1 MLTTKSTKSK
11 VGSKISL
18 MLSLV
23 FVFCS
28 FSQTTFSANRPK
40 TSKNISTYNV
50 HQTMLRVK
58 DREIVGADNQP
69 FILKGMGFGGWMVQE
84 GYMFGIPG
92 NGTQYSIKERIAAL
106 TDEEFCKQFYD
117 KWLTNFITKAD
128 VDSIAAWGFNSIRL
142 PMHYNLYT
150 LPIEQESDSTK
161 NTWLTKGFELT
172 DSLVS
177 WCKAANLY
185 LIPDL
190 HAAPGG
196 QGKDYNISD
205 GNPNLP
211 SLWESEA
218 NKLKTIAFWRKFAE
232 RYKNETVIAGY
243 DLLNEPNWTFEGK
256 HPNGT
261 DDKINAPLW
270 DLYKRITK
278 AIREV
283 DTNHILF
290 IEGNGWANNFNGFP
304 GKWDDNSALSFH
316 KYWNSTKPSSL
327 NNFLALSKKYNM
339 PLWCGESGENSNKWY
354 TEAIGLLENA
364 GIGYALWTQKKIS
377 VRNNPLHIK
386 RPAGYV
392 ELMDYWAG
400 NGTKPGVEQ
409 SKKTLNE
416 LLENIKT
423 QNCVFNKDVI
433 DAMHRQVRDT
443 SLVPFAVNEAPG
455 EVLACNYDMGHH
467 GLAYFDKLSDRTML
481 PNGKRTTPNSGG
493 AYRNDGVDIVQ
504 KNNDFVV
511 TDTETGEWMN
521 YSIYAASAGIFDVSA
536 TVKFNENGAYFSI
549 ITQDELKIT
558 CKTKNKQNEFTTV
571 PVGLVRMNKGKNC
584 FKIFV
589 EKGGVDFKSVQFQ
602 KSSRLALKTSK

>member
-1 MLTTKSTKSK
+1 MLTTISKKSK
-11 VGSKISL
+11 LRRKWNL
-18 MLSLV
+18 TLSLA
-23 FVFCS
+23 FVLCS
-28 FSQTTFSANRPK
+28 FSQPTFSAARSK
-40 TSKNISTYNV
+40 TSKKMTTYNV
-50 HQTMLRVK
+50 QNTMLRVK

-69 FILKGMGFGGWMVQE
+69 FILRGMGFGGWMVQE

-92 NGTQYSIKERIAAL
+92 NGPQYAIKERIAAL
-106 TDEEFCKQFYD
+106 TDEEFCNQFYD

-150 LPIEQESDSTK
+150 LPIQQEPDSTT

-172 DSLVS
+172 DSLIS
-177 WCKAANLY
+177 WCRAANLY

-205 GNPNLP
+205 GNPALP
-211 SLWESEA
+211 SLWDSET

-243 DLLNEPNWTFEGK
+243 DLLNEPNWSFEGK

-261 DDKINAPLW
+261 EDKLNAPLW

-283 DTNHILF
+283 DSVHIIF

-354 TEAIGLLENA
+354 TEAIGLLEDT
-364 GIGYALWTQKKIS
+364 GIGYALWTQKKIP

-386 RPAGYV
+386 SPDGYV

-400 NGTKPGVEQ
+400 NGTQPTVEQ
-409 SKKTLNE
+409 SKKTLRE
-416 LLENIKT
+416 LLENIKI

-443 SLVPFAVNEAPG
+443 SLVPFAANEIPG
-455 EVLACNYDMGHH
+455 EIMACNYDMGHH
-467 GLAYFDKLSDRTML
+467 GLSYFDKLSERTML
-481 PNGKRTTPNSGG
+481 PNGKKTIPNSGG
-493 AYRNDGVDIVQ
+493 AYRNDGVDINQ
-504 KNNDFVV
+504 ENNSFIV

-521 YSIYAASAGIFDVSA
+521 YTINASSAGIYDVSA
-536 TVKFNENGAYFSI
+536 TVRYKTNDARFSI
-549 ITQDELKIT
+549 VTQDDLKIM
-558 CKTKNKQNEFTTV
+558 CKPEYKQNVFTTI
-571 PVGLVRMNKGKNC
+571 PVGLVRLSKGRNS
-584 FKIFV
+584 FKIYI
-589 EKGGVDFKSVQFQ
+589 EKSGVDLKSVQFT
-602 KSSRLALKTSK
+602 KSTKLALKVSK